1 MSLGTPGAHH
11 PFFSCALGGAKPV
24 TEENIMALSGT
35 TQQVVEYLKSNPDMA
50 RKAMDSI
57 KTNPGGVKNAL
68 KDVAAERGWDL
79 SQLDTAELT
88 KQLGSFNMPH

>member
-1 MSLGTPGAHH
+1 
-11 PFFSCALGGAKPV
+11 
-24 TEENIMALSGT
+24 MALSGT
-35 TQQVVEYLKSNPDMA
+35 TQQVVEYLKSHPDMA